1 MRIQRSPKLVSNIN
15 GSPVLVRAVGI
26 KTLKDPGLKDQ
37 ARAEAR
43 SVSTQITRVQENQS
57 TTLELI
63 SVDTDA
69 PKPTLSEENNTSI
82 ASAISAKTDIASVST
97 TPAAG
102 LLTRQQYDAAVTNLE
117 NINREIVAA
126 RNRLNIV
133 QSRASYPSRF
143 AEIRE
148 LGIIIA
154 RLIGQAASA
163 KLTVDK
169 LKSSF

>member
-15 GSPVLVRAVGI
+15 GSPVLVQKVGI

-37 ARAEAR
+37 ARAEAI

-117 NINREIVAA
+117 NINLELVAA
-126 RNRLNIV
+126 RNRLNILF
-133 QSRASYPSRF
+133 QSREASRF

-148 LGIIIA
+148 LRIIIA

>member
-117 NINREIVAA
+117 NINRELVAA
-126 RNRLNIV
+126 RNRLNILF
-133 QSRASYPSRF
+133 QSREASRF

-148 LGIIIA
+148 LRIIIA

>member
-15 GSPVLVRAVGI
+15 GSPVLVQKVGI

-37 ARAEAR
+37 ARAEAI

-117 NINREIVAA
+117 NINR
-126 RNRLNIV
+126 
-133 QSRASYPSRF
+133 YC
-143 AEIRE
+143 
-148 LGIIIA
+148 
-154 RLIGQAASA
+154 
-163 KLTVDK
+163 
-169 LKSSF
+169 

>member
-15 GSPVLVRAVGI
+15 GSPVLVQKVGI

-37 ARAEAR
+37 ARAEAI
-43 SVSTQITRVQENQS
+43 SVSTQITRVQVNQS

-117 NINREIVAA
+117 NINRELVAA
-126 RNRLNIV
+126 RNRLNILF
-133 QSRASYPSRF
+133 QSREASRF

-148 LGIIIA
+148 LRIIIA